1 MKIIR
6 GLNNITP
13 DTQNITLTL
22 GNFDGLHLGHQ
33 KILSMLTE
41 RAKELKIQSMVFT
54 FEPHPLR
61 IIAPDRCPPL
71 LTTFHERMKLFQELN
86 VDIVMCA
93 HFTEEFAGQH
103 PADFI
108 KNILWEKLRVKE
120 IFVGYNFAFGRG
132 KKGGID
138 MLEKSSHQYPY
149 RVRVVEEVKIKGE
162 KVSSTAIRNYI
173 SQGNLEKANLF
184 SGRPYTLS
192 GKVITGSGRGKSLG
206 FPTANIDAG
215 SKLIPKFGV
224 YPARIYIGEKSY
236 NGLANIGHKPTF
248 GDSPPG
254 IEAYIFNFQSNL
266 YQQFLKIEL
275 IKRIRNEI
283 SFPNHGCLIQQ
294 IKQDV
299 KDAEKIFANETK
311 KPDNQHKVS

>member
-6 GLNNITP
+6 GLKNITP
-13 DTQNITLTL
+13 DSQNVTLTL

-33 KILSMLTE
+33 KILHSLTK
-41 RAKELKIQSMVFT
+41 RAKELTIKSMVFT
-54 FEPHPLR
+54 FEPHPLK
-61 IIAPDRCPPL
+61 IIAPERCPPL

-86 VDIVMCA
+86 VDIVLCA

-103 PADFI
+103 PDDFI
-108 KNILWEKLRVKE
+108 KNILWEKLRVRE
-120 IFVGYNFAFGRG
+120 IFVGYNFAFGHG
-132 KKGGID
+132 KRGGID
-138 MLEKSSHQYPY
+138 LLEKSSQQYQY
-149 RVRVVEEVKIKGE
+149 QVRVVEEVTIKGE
-162 KVSSTAIRNYI
+162 KVSSTAIRKYI
-173 SQGNLEKANLF
+173 SQGNIEKANLF
-184 SGRPYTLS
+184 LGRPYSLS

-224 YPARIYIGEKSY
+224 YPARIHIGEKSY

-266 YQQFLKIEL
+266 YQQFMKIEL

-283 SFPNHGCLIQQ
+283 SFPDHGCLIQQ

-299 KDAEKIFANETK
+299 KEAKKIFTNNTK
-311 KPDNQHKVS
+311 ISDNLHKSL